1 LHPHHVAPETKAKQL
16 SWTERE
22 ISFTLT
28 PASAVRGEFLD
39 LSGACIYYY
48 AAGTRG
54 AGAPVVLIHG
64 FPTSSHLW
72 SEVVPL
78 LPSGHRIVVL
88 DLLGYGR
95 SDRPLD
101 RDVTLTAHADRV
113 TQLFDVLG
121 IRHACVVGHG
131 IGGGVAQSLAVRHPQ
146 RVSHLALVDSVAF
159 DAWPQRGVLA
169 ARTLMPL
176 TRRLPAPIVLSLVR
190 NNLLRGYADRD
201 RGARSLD
208 MYLRPFATPDGRDAL
223 MRHLRAL
230 DRAETTALGG
240 RLREISAPTA
250 IVWGKHDP
258 FLPSELAE
266 RLRSAIPG
274 ARAHIAADARHF
286 TPEEAPQT
294 IADAVAALVMT

>member
-1 LHPHHVAPETKAKQL
+1 M
-16 SWTERE
+16 
-22 ISFTLT
+22 
-28 PASAVRGEFLD
+28 
-39 LSGACIYYY
+39 YYY

-72 SEVVPL
+72 SDVVPL

-101 RDVTLTAHADRV
+101 RDVSLAAHADRV

-131 IGGGVAQSLAVRHPQ
+131 IGGGVAQSLAIRHPQ
-146 RVSHLALVDSVAF
+146 RVSHLVLVDTVAF
-159 DAWPQRGVLA
+159 DVWPQRGMVS
-169 ARTLMPL
+169 ARPLMPL
-176 TRRLPAPIVLSLVR
+176 TRRLPARVVLSMVR
-190 NNLLRGYADRD
+190 SSFLSGYADRD

-230 DRAETTALGG
+230 DPSETIALGG
-240 RLREISAPTA
+240 RLGEISAPTA
-250 IVWGKHDP
+250 IVWGKDDP

-286 TPEEAPQT
+286 TPEEAPQM
-294 IADAVAALVMT
+294 IADAVANLMLA